1 MTIEQLNK
9 WQDIIREY
17 NNSPIN
23 YEDMVE
29 KSAKEGLVELGDNK

>member
-9 WQDIIREY
+9 WQDIIRGY

-23 YEDMVE
+23 YEDIEE
-29 KSAKEGLVELGDNK
+29 KTGGIDEC

>member
-9 WQDIIREY
+9 WQDIIRGY

-23 YEDMVE
+23 YEDMLE
-29 KSAKEGLVELGDNK
+29 NRRNR

>member
-9 WQDIIREY
+9 WQDIIRGY
-17 NNSPIN
+17 NNGPIN

-29 KSAKEGLVELGDNK
+29 KTGGIDEC